1 MSIRGSQHAAVGGCA
16 LYPELVDGRVE
27 GPPLD
32 APPVPSLP
40 SGGLRGHPRRSNS
53 LHPESLSVRRARNS
67 LKQRKLG
74 FTAVV
79 LPDVQGQAGH
89 SDDLAAAFGHDPP
102 SGSGPST
109 PQRRASVHKL
119 LSGTFSDPMS
129 AHERRVVS
137 AVTIQ
142 MSPSHDDCSSSSS
155 FSSSC
160 AAAHNAP
167 LTPRRSH
174 SFRLLSHTRG
184 PRWSLS
190 VASKQDQG
198 GLNKEGI
205 KEGGIKEG
213 GFKEEGFKGLRDPT
227 VRFKESLSSSES
239 LAPEGDVG
247 TEGERREKKNDNGD
261 EEPREKREEKR
272 KEETEREEGNE
283 ERTMEVA
290 RTTPEMGSDSR
301 FFSKVGVPEDN
312 GNDVTEAQDEANMN
326 ELSESVRTLKVWD
339 L

>member
-32 APPVPSLP
+32 APPVPSQP
-40 SGGLRGHPRRSNS
+40 SGGLRAHPRRSNS

-67 LKQRKLG
+67 LKHRKLG
-74 FTAVV
+74 FTSVV

-155 FSSSC
+155 SSFSSC
-160 AAAHNAP
+160 AAAHNPP

-174 SFRLLSHTRG
+174 SFRLLSHARG

-198 GLNKEGI
+198 GFNKEGMKEGAI
-205 KEGGIKEG
+205 KEG
-213 GFKEEGFKGLRDPT
+213 GFKGLRDPT

-247 TEGERREKKNDNGD
+247 TEEERREKRNDNGD
-261 EEPREKREEKR
+261 DEPPEKREEKR
-272 KEETEREEGNE
+272 KEETKREEGKE
-283 ERTMEVA
+283 ERTIEVA
-290 RTTPEMGSDSR
+290 RTRPEMGSESR

-312 GNDVTEAQDEANMN
+312 GNDVTEAQEEANMN